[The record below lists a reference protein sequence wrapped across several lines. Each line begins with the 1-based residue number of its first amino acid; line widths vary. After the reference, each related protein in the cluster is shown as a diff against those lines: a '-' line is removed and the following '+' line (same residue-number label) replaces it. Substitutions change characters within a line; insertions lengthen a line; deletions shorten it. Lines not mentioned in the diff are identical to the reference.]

1 MTGGVLAVSWTA
13 DGLIGRV
20 TVDGEHW
27 ASVELSERHQ
37 RRCVDDSQGRCL
49 KQVTWIRGRTDTNGK
64 SRRAPLR
71 AR

>member
-37 RRCVDDSQGRCL
+37 RWCVDVSQGRCF
-49 KQVTWIRGRTDTNGK
+49 KKVASIRGRTDPTESPG
-64 SRRAPLR
+64 AGPLR